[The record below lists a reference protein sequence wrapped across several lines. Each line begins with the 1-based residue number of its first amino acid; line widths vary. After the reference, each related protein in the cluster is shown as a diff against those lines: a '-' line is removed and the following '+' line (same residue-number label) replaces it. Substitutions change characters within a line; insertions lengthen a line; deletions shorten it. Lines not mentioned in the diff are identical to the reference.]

1 MKSGLDCGAAERLH
15 TGVMKTKWILALVG
29 LLGAF
34 VLSGCVASVDGRQHL
49 GVPLMKD
56 SLEARYER
64 SPMEIWGVAKEVLKY
79 NGQLYSEDVLK
90 STLEA
95 SVNTRTVWVKVE
107 PLDDRVTRVIVQT
120 RTKGGGTDLEL
131 ASEIDKQI
139 ALRLATGVM
148 PPPRSAGRAG
158 G

>member
-1 MKSGLDCGAAERLH
+1 MK
-15 TGVMKTKWILALVG
+15 MKWIFAALLVIG
-29 LLGAF
+29 GSIM
-34 VLSGCVASVDGRQHL
+34 SGCVASVDGRQHL
-49 GVPLMKD
+49 GVPLVKD

-64 SPMEIWGVAKEVLKY
+64 SPMEIWNAAQEVLKY
-79 NGQLYSEDVLK
+79 NGRLYGRDDLT

-120 RTKGGGTDLEL
+120 RTKGGGPDLEL

-139 ALRLATGVM
+139 ALRLATGSM
-148 PPPRSAGRAG
+148 PAARPNAGRSG

>member
-1 MKSGLDCGAAERLH
+1 MMKS
-15 TGVMKTKWILALVG
+15 KWILAILILAG
-29 LLGAF
+29 IGTLA
-34 VLSGCVASVDGRQHL
+34 GCVPTVDGRREF
-49 GVPLMKD
+49 GMPFVKD

-107 PLDDRVTRVIVQT
+107 PLDDRVTRVVVQT
-120 RTKGGGTDLEL
+120 RTKAGAPDLEL

-139 ALRLATGVM
+139 ALRLAAGNYT
-148 PPPRSAGRAG
+148 PPTRPTVKAG

>member
-1 MKSGLDCGAAERLH
+1 MKS
-15 TGVMKTKWILALVG
+15 KWILSLVG
-29 LLGAF
+29 LMGVI
-34 VLSGCVASVDGRQHL
+34 VLSGCVSTVDGRQKF
-49 GVPLMKD
+49 GMPLVKD

-64 SPMEIWGVAKEVLKY
+64 SPMEIWAVAKEVLKY

-95 SVNTRTVWVKVE
+95 AVNTRTVWVKVE

-120 RTKGGGTDLEL
+120 RTKGGAPDLEL

-139 ALRLATGVM
+139 ALRLATGTL
-148 PPPRSAGRAG
+148 PPTRPNVGRSGA
-158 G
+158 